1 MSSEESPPQDLGHA
15 RIGPDDG
22 HLSLPTEVV
31 KWEILFPGGDAYW
44 AYDPSTDR
52 LVVTRS
58 QPSLGE
64 HADYTRIDSTSV
76 TDDGRVALLEEFTA
90 EGDERPW
97 TGYFEPDDMCYF
109 SAPGD
114 LLGEQLSYVL
124 TERQHEAFWND

>member
-15 RIGPDDG
+15 RIDPDDG
-22 HLSLPTEVV
+22 HLSLPTEVIE
-31 KWEILFPGGDAYW
+31 WEILSPGGDAHW
-44 AYDPSTDR
+44 AYDPPTDR

-64 HADYTRIDSTSV
+64 HADYTRIDSTRV
-76 TDDGRVALLEEFTA
+76 TDDGRLALLDEFTA

-97 TGYFEPDDMCYF
+97 TGYFEGSDTCHFD
-109 SAPGD
+109 APGD
-114 LLGEQLSYVL
+114 LLSKKLIYAL